1 MVPEDIERF
10 GIASGGNWI
19 VDRVKMID
27 RLPSRGM
34 LANIS
39 SERFSSGGAP
49 ANVLGDLA
57 RLKAPFPL
65 CGVGVVGGDEDGRYI
80 VRSFRELGVDVSQIA
95 TTTAAPTSYT
105 DVMTE
110 EATGARS
117 FFHHRGA
124 NALFGPEHVTVA
136 ALTGRIFHLG
146 YVLLLD
152 RMDQP
157 DDEYGTVAAR
167 LLCALQEAGI
177 KTSLD
182 LVSEESDRY
191 ARLVPPA
198 LRYVDYLVLNEV
210 EAARVAGSDVRGAD
224 DKLDGPAL
232 VGAVDRIFEMGS
244 QELVAVHMP
253 EGAYIKHRAGECVSR
268 GSLRLPEGFIKGAVG
283 AGDAFCAGML
293 YGLHEDWALAECVYL
308 GGCCAAASLSAPG
321 ATDGV
326 GALDEVKALGEQFGE
341 GEPPVSV

>member
-39 SERFSSGGAP
+39 SERPSSGGAP

-65 CGVGVVGGDEDGRYI
+65 CGVGVVGADEDGRYI
-80 VRSFRELGVDVSQIA
+80 VRSFRELGVDVSQIV

-124 NALFGPEHVTVA
+124 NALFGPEHVTVP
-136 ALTGRIFHLG
+136 ALTCRIFHLG

-157 DDEYGTVAAR
+157 DEDHGTVAAG
-167 LLCALQEAGI
+167 LLKTLQETGI

-191 ARLVPPA
+191 AQLVPAA
-198 LRYVDYLVLNEV
+198 LRHVDYLVVNEV
-210 EAARVAGSDVRGAD
+210 EAARVAGRDVRAAD
-224 DKLDGPAL
+224 DTLDGGAL
-232 VGAVDRIFEMGS
+232 VEAVDRILGMGS

-253 EGAYIKHRAGECVSR
+253 EGAYIKRRDGQCVSR
-268 GSLRLPEGFIKGAVG
+268 GSLRLPDGFIKGAVG

-293 YGLHEDWALAECVYL
+293 FGLHESWPLGECAHL
-308 GGCCAAASLSAPG
+308 GACCAAASLSAPG

-326 GALDEVKALGEQFGE
+326 GSLDEVRALGERFGE
-341 GEPPVSV
+341 QEPPVSV